1 MKKIVSLLMVGLL
14 FSFCACATN
23 EASNTSM
30 DSQQSSSAIDEE
42 EESSSLE
49 DASSAESNEDD
60 TSSPE
65 SAEEDSSSPTN
76 GEVGEPGD
84 IGDDYGRNKYV
95 KLDCDI
101 QMQTYDINNVTCTVS
116 YGGWE
121 KWATHSYRDW
131 NDVQDVGCIL
141 YISNSDLSYHY
152 VEDAKIIENYLLE
165 AVCNGI
171 MPPIE
176 VMQIKNFFTRAE
188 AQENYSFYYDDN
200 GEVVYTHSE
209 SITIPAE
216 LFTQETGVLYI
227 TFAFYGTSEYEEK
240 ELWLSFQEC
249 YGIRYEKQGNEVL
262 LSKGSY
268 ISYWW

>member
-14 FSFCACATN
+14 FGFCACATN
-23 EASNTSM
+23 EINNTST

-49 DASSAESNEDD
+49 DASSAENNEDD
-60 TSSPE
+60 TSSP
-65 SAEEDSSSPTN
+65 TN
-76 GEVGEPGD
+76 GAVGEPGD
-84 IGDDYGRNKYV
+84 IGDDYGRNEYV

-121 KWATHSYRDW
+121 KWATHSDRDW

-152 VEDAKIIENYLLE
+152 DKEAQIIENYLLE
-165 AVCNGI
+165 AVCYGAI
-171 MPPIE
+171 PPIE

-188 AQENYSFYYDDN
+188 AQENYSFYYDDK
-200 GEVVYTHSE
+200 GEVVYSHTE

-216 LFTQETGVLYI
+216 LFTQETGYI
-227 TFAFYGTSEYEEK
+227 YISFAFYGTSEYEEK

-249 YGIRYEKQGNEVL
+249 YGIRYEKRGEEIML
-262 LSKGSY
+262 TRASY

>member
-1 MKKIVSLLMVGLL
+1 MKKIVSLLLALL
-14 FSFCACATN
+14 FIGLYGCGESAAQ
-23 EASNTSM
+23 ASLM

-49 DASSAESNEDD
+49 DASSAENNEDD

-76 GEVGEPGD
+76 GAVGEPGD
-84 IGDDYGRNKYV
+84 LGDDYGRNEYV

-101 QMQTYDINNVTCTVS
+101 QMRTYDIKNVTCTVS

-121 KWATHSYRDW
+121 KWESHSYRDW
-131 NDVQDVGCIL
+131 NDVQDIGCIL
-141 YISNSDLSYHY
+141 YISNSDLSYHCD
-152 VEDAKIIENYLLE
+152 EEAQIIENYLLE
-165 AVCNGI
+165 AVCYGVT
-171 MPPIE
+171 PPIE
-176 VMQIKNFFTRAE
+176 AMQIKNFFTRAE
-188 AQENYSFYYDDN
+188 AQENYSFYYDDK
-200 GEVVYTHSE
+200 GEAVYSHTE

-216 LFTQETGVLYI
+216 LFTQETGFIYI
-227 TFAFYGTSEYEEK
+227 TFAFYGISEYEEK

-249 YGIRYEKQGNEVL
+249 YGIRYEKQGEEIML
-262 LSKGSY
+262 TRASY